1 MRRYKE
7 DYIPGDKKSFSQK
20 YGVGASLINEEDDDL
35 VPEFVKKIFE
45 SNNST
50 LKNEKFTES
59 RNVKRMKEAQ
69 YDDFYAALNAIVKM
83 ADNFDI
89 STAEGRK
96 EYVDLIKNAVS
107 EAIGEVQEE
116 YDVEFGDIT
125 MTV

>member
-1 MRRYKE
+1 MRRYRE

-20 YGVGASLINEEDDDL
+20 YGAGASLINEEDDDL

-45 SNNST
+45 SNNSAP
-50 LKNEKFTES
+50 KNEKLNES
-59 RNVKRMKEAQ
+59 KVKKLKEEQ

-89 STAEGRK
+89 TTKEGRK
-96 EYVDLIKNAVS
+96 KYISLIQNAVS
-107 EAIGEVQEE
+107 EALGEVQQE

-125 MTV
+125 MNV

>member
-1 MRRYKE
+1 MRRYRE

-20 YGVGASLINEEDDDL
+20 YGAGASLINEEDDDL

-45 SNNST
+45 SNNPAP
-50 LKNEKFTES
+50 KNEKLNES

-96 EYVDLIKNAVS
+96 KYVNLIKNAVS
-107 EAIGEVQEE
+107 EALGEVQQE
-116 YDVEFGDIT
+116 YDVEFGDVT